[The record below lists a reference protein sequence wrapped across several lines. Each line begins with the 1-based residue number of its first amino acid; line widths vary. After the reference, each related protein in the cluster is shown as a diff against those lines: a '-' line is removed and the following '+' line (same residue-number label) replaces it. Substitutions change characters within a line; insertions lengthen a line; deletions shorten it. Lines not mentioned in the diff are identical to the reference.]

1 MPSAGTNPGAVTL
14 QSPAAAS
21 KGAGRQAKGARVT
34 SNQYQARILS
44 AIETIT
50 RRVEER
56 GEPLFHGGEDP
67 LPQKREVIAI
77 VRGLQEVIYPG
88 YFGEQALYR
97 EYLHGHLGD
106 QLYTLSRRL
115 EAEVR
120 RASCSECRKPGGTS
134 ARRPNL
140 DAREVATG
148 FLERLPEVLDLIAAD
163 VEAAYEGDPAAT
175 CLEEVILAYPG
186 VKAVFTYRMA
196 HLLHGLQVPLIP
208 RIMTEFAHN
217 ETGVDIHPGATIGR
231 EFFIDHG
238 TGVVIGETT
247 VIGDRVKLYQ
257 GVTLGALSFPRDGG
271 GTLVRGTKRHP
282 TLEDDV
288 VVYAGA
294 TILGGETVVGRG
306 SVIGGNVWLT
316 TSVPPGSRV
325 TLSRD
330 RVAYE
335 ISQHAAS

>member
-1 MPSAGTNPGAVTL
+1 MAKNPHT
-14 QSPAAAS
+14 
-21 KGAGRQAKGARVT
+21 
-34 SNQYQARILS
+34 ARIVR
-44 AIETIT
+44 AIEVIT

-56 GEPLFHGGEDP
+56 GEPLFHGGDEP

-77 VRGLQEVIYPG
+77 LRGLQEVIYPG
-88 YFGEQALYR
+88 YFGDQSLYR

-106 QLYTLSRRL
+106 QLFVLSRRL
-115 EAEVR
+115 EGEVC
-120 RASCSECRKPGGTS
+120 RALAASCRKPGGAAV
-134 ARRPNL
+134 ARPEV
-140 DAREVATG
+140 DAGEVVTA
-148 FLERLPEVLDLIAAD
+148 FLEHLPGVMETIAAD
-163 VEAAYEGDPAAT
+163 VEAAYAGDPAAT

-186 VKAVFTYRMA
+186 VKAVFTYRIA
-196 HLLHGLQVPLIP
+196 HLLHGLGVPLIP

-217 ETGVDIHPGATIGR
+217 ETGVDIHPGARIGR

-238 TGVVIGETT
+238 TGVVVGETT

-257 GVTLGALSFPRDGG
+257 GVTLGALSFPRDQGG
-271 GTLVRGTKRHP
+271 SLVRGAKRHP
-282 TLEDDV
+282 TLEDEV

-294 TILGGETVVGRG
+294 TILGGDTVVGQG

-330 RVAYE
+330 QLAYE
-335 ISQHAAS
+335 ITPRPTENPG

>member
-1 MPSAGTNPGAVTL
+1 MAGND
-14 QSPAAAS
+14 
-21 KGAGRQAKGARVT
+21 AKGRVL
-34 SNQYQARILS
+34 R
-44 AIETIT
+44 AIERIT

-56 GEPLFHGGEDP
+56 GEPLFHGGEQP
-67 LPQKREVIAI
+67 LPAKREIIAI
-77 VRGLQEVIYPG
+77 LRGLQEVIYPG

-97 EYLHGHLGD
+97 ENLHAHLGD
-106 QLYTLSRRL
+106 QLYALSRRL
-115 EAEVR
+115 ECEIGKALASELKLPGRVPAPRVAGEANEVVT
-120 RASCSECRKPGGTS
+120 A
-134 ARRPNL
+134 
-140 DAREVATG
+140 
-148 FLERLPEVLDLIAAD
+148 FLERLPEVMSIIADD

-186 VKAVFTYRMA
+186 VKAIFTYRLA
-196 HLLHGLQVPLIP
+196 HLLFTLQVPLVP

-247 VIGDRVKLYQ
+247 LIGDRVKLYQ
-257 GVTLGALSFPRDGG
+257 GVTLGALSFPRDKSGE
-271 GTLVRGTKRHP
+271 LLRGVKRHP

-294 TILGGETVVGRG
+294 TILGGETVVGVG

-316 TSVPPGSRV
+316 QSVPPHSRV

-330 RVAYE
+330 QLAYE
-335 ISQHAAS
+335 ITTRTSPVSG

>member
-1 MPSAGTNPGAVTL
+1 MGVNG
-14 QSPAAAS
+14 
-21 KGAGRQAKGARVT
+21 AKGRVL
-34 SNQYQARILS
+34 R

-56 GEPLFHGGEDP
+56 GEPLFHGGEQP
-67 LPQKREVIAI
+67 LPAKREMIAI
-77 VRGLQEVIYPG
+77 LRGLQEVIYPG

-97 EYLHGHLGD
+97 ENLHAHLGD
-106 QLYTLSRRL
+106 QLYALSRRL
-115 EAEVR
+115 ECEVKKALASELRLPGRIPVPRAE
-120 RASCSECRKPGGTS
+120 G
-134 ARRPNL
+134 
-140 DAREVATG
+140 DAHEVVTA
-148 FLERLPEVLDLIAAD
+148 FFERLPEVMELIAGD

-186 VKAVFTYRMA
+186 VKATFTYRLA
-196 HLLHGLQVPLIP
+196 HLLHTLQVPLLP

-217 ETGVDIHPGATIGR
+217 ETGVDIHPGAAIGR
-231 EFFIDHG
+231 ELFIDHG

-247 VIGDRVKLYQ
+247 VIGERVKLYQ
-257 GVTLGALSFPRDGG
+257 GVTLGALSFPRDKSGE
-271 GTLVRGTKRHP
+271 LMRGVKRHP

-294 TILGGETVVGRG
+294 TILGGDTVVGAG

-316 TSVPPGSRV
+316 HSVPRQSRV

-330 RVAYE
+330 QLANE
-335 ISQHAAS
+335 ITKRPGTLSR

>member
-1 MPSAGTNPGAVTL
+1 VATN
-14 QSPAAAS
+14 
-21 KGAGRQAKGARVT
+21 RVK
-34 SNQYQARILS
+34 SRVVD

-56 GEPLFHGGEDP
+56 GQPLFHGREEP
-67 LPQKREVIAI
+67 LPAKREVIAI

-88 YFGEQALYR
+88 YFGDQALYR
-97 EYLHGHLGD
+97 EYLHAHLGD
-106 QLYTLSRRL
+106 QLYALSRRL
-115 EAEVR
+115 EAEVAKALCSDCRTPSGPVAHR
-120 RASCSECRKPGGTS
+120 RHPG
-134 ARRPNL
+134 AP
-140 DAREVATG
+140 EVVAD
-148 FLERLPEVLDLIAAD
+148 FLEHLPEVMDLIAED
-163 VEAAYEGDPAAT
+163 VVAAYEGDPAAT

-186 VKAVFTYRMA
+186 VKAIFTYRIA
-196 HLLHGLQVPLIP
+196 HLLQALGVPLVP

-247 VIGDRVKLYQ
+247 MIGDRVKLYQ
-257 GVTLGALSFPRDGG
+257 GVTLGALSFPRDGEG
-271 GTLVRGTKRHP
+271 AVVRGTKRHP

-294 TILGGETVVGRG
+294 TILGGDTVVGRG

-316 TSVPPGSRV
+316 TSVPPHSRV

-330 RVAYE
+330 QVAYE
-335 ISQHAAS
+335 VRRKSTGERRKAGA

>member
-1 MPSAGTNPGAVTL
+1 V
-14 QSPAAAS
+14 
-21 KGAGRQAKGARVT
+21 ARST
-34 SNQYQARILS
+34 HTARIVR

-56 GEPLFHGGEDP
+56 GEPLFHGGEEP
-67 LPQKREVIAI
+67 LPEKREVIAI
-77 VRGLQEVIYPG
+77 LRGLQEVIYPG
-88 YFGEQALYR
+88 YFGDQSLYR

-106 QLYTLSRRL
+106 QLFALSRKL
-115 EAEVR
+115 DGEVCRALAANCGR
-120 RASCSECRKPGGTS
+120 RGLTAGPGLKAG
-134 ARRPNL
+134 
-140 DAREVATG
+140 EVVTA
-148 FLERLPEVLDLIAAD
+148 FLERLPDVMDLIAAD

-175 CLEEVILAYPG
+175 CLEEVVLAYPG
-186 VKAVFTYRMA
+186 VKAVFTYRIA
-196 HLLHGLQVPLIP
+196 HLLHSLGVPLVP

-247 VIGDRVKLYQ
+247 VIGRRVKLYQ
-257 GVTLGALSFPRDGG
+257 GVTLGALSFPRDVRGG
-271 GTLVRGTKRHP
+271 LVRGTKRHP
-282 TLEDDV
+282 TLEEDV

-294 TILGGETVVGRG
+294 TILGGDTVVGHG

-316 TSVPPGSRV
+316 ASVPPGSKV

-330 RVAYE
+330 QIAYE
-335 ISQHAAS
+335 ITTRDTDAAH

>member
-1 MPSAGTNPGAVTL
+1 MAKSAFT
-14 QSPAAAS
+14 
-21 KGAGRQAKGARVT
+21 
-34 SNQYQARILS
+34 ARILR

-56 GEPLFHGGEDP
+56 GEPLFHGGEEP
-67 LPQKREVIAI
+67 LPQKREVISI
-77 VRGLQEVIYPG
+77 LRGLQEVIYPG
-88 YFGEQALYR
+88 YFGDQSLYR

-106 QLYTLSRRL
+106 QLFALSRKL
-115 EAEVR
+115 EAEV
-120 RASCSECRKPGGTS
+120 CRSLAANCGRPGAG
-134 ARRPNL
+134 AGPGL
-140 DAREVATG
+140 KAGEVVTA
-148 FLERLPEVLDLIAAD
+148 FLERLPDVMDLIAAD

-175 CLEEVILAYPG
+175 CLEEVVLAYPG
-186 VKAVFTYRMA
+186 VKAVFTYRIA
-196 HLLHGLQVPLIP
+196 HLLHDLGVPLIP

-257 GVTLGALSFPRDGG
+257 GVTLGALSFPRDVRGG
-271 GTLVRGTKRHP
+271 LVRGTKRHP
-282 TLEDDV
+282 TLEDEV

-294 TILGGETVVGRG
+294 TILGGGTVVGRG

-316 TSVPPGSRV
+316 TSLPPGSKV
-325 TLSRD
+325 TLARDQIGYEITSRD
-330 RVAYE
+330 PEGGR
-335 ISQHAAS
+335 

>member
-1 MPSAGTNPGAVTL
+1 V
-14 QSPAAAS
+14 AS
-21 KGAGRQAKGARVT
+21 QEYKTRFV
-34 SNQYQARILS
+34 N

-56 GEPLFHGGEDP
+56 GQPLLHGSDRP
-67 LPQKREVIAI
+67 LPTKREVIAI

-106 QLYTLSRRL
+106 QLYALSRRL
-115 EAEVR
+115 EAEVDK
-120 RASCSECRKPGGTS
+120 ALCSECRAPGGK
-134 ARRPNL
+134 ALRLPRIEG
-140 DAREVATG
+140 REAVAA
-148 FLERLPEVLDLIAAD
+148 FLERLPEVMDLIAAD
-163 VEAAYEGDPAAT
+163 VVAAYEGDPAAT
-175 CLEEVILAYPG
+175 CLEEIILAYPG
-186 VKAVFTYRMA
+186 VKAIFTYRIA
-196 HLLHGLQVPLIP
+196 HLLHVLGVPLVP

-217 ETGVDIHPGATIGR
+217 ETGVDIHPGAVIGR

-238 TGVVIGETT
+238 TGVVVGETT

-257 GVTLGALSFPRDGG
+257 GVTLGALSFPRDGRG
-271 GTLVRGTKRHP
+271 ALVRGKKRHP

-294 TILGGETVVGRG
+294 TILGGATVVGKG

-316 TSVPPGSRV
+316 TSVPPHSRV

-330 RVAYE
+330 QLAYE
-335 ISQHAAS
+335 ITNEARGERREAKGRSETPAGRRAGSGRGAR

>member
-1 MPSAGTNPGAVTL
+1 MLSEGTVADAEQKKRL
-14 QSPAAAS
+14 MH
-21 KGAGRQAKGARVT
+21 
-34 SNQYQARILS
+34 

-50 RRVEER
+50 RTVEQR
-56 GEPLFHGGEDP
+56 GEPLFHGGEQP

-88 YFGEQALYR
+88 YFGDQALYR
-97 EYLHGHLGD
+97 EYLHAHLSD
-106 QLYTLSRRL
+106 QLYALSKKLETEVRKALNAVCRRPGG
-115 EAEVR
+115 ETVGPVARDPAEV
-120 RASCSECRKPGGTS
+120 
-134 ARRPNL
+134 
-140 DAREVATG
+140 VVQ
-148 FLERLPEVLDLIAAD
+148 FYERLPEVMELIAGD
-163 VEAAYEGDPAAT
+163 VVAAYEGDPAAT
-175 CLEEVILAYPG
+175 CLEEVVLAYPG
-186 VKAVFTYRMA
+186 LKAVFTYRLA
-196 HLLHGLQVPLIP
+196 HLLHQLGVPLIP

-238 TGVVIGETT
+238 TGVVIGETA

-257 GVTLGALSFPRDGG
+257 GVTLGALSFPRDE
-271 GTLVRGTKRHP
+271 RGKLMRGIKRHP

-294 TILGGETVVGRG
+294 TILGGDTVVGRG

-316 TSVPPGSRV
+316 TSVPPYSKV

-330 RVAYE
+330 QLAYE
-335 ISQHAAS
+335 ITPR

>member
-1 MPSAGTNPGAVTL
+1 VSV
-14 QSPAAAS
+14 
-21 KGAGRQAKGARVT
+21 AKNAF
-34 SNQYQARILS
+34 SERIVR

-56 GEPLFHGGEDP
+56 GEPLFHGGEAP
-67 LPQKREVIAI
+67 LPQKGEVIAI

-88 YFGEQALYR
+88 YFGDQSLYR

-106 QLYTLSRRL
+106 QLFALSKRL
-115 EAEVR
+115 EGQAC
-120 RASCSECRKPGGTS
+120 RALAAPCRKPGG
-134 ARRPNL
+134 AAVPQA
-140 DAREVATG
+140 DVEAREIVMA
-148 FLERLPEVLDLIAAD
+148 FLERLPEVMDLIAAD
-163 VEAAYEGDPAAT
+163 VEAAYHGDPAAS
-175 CLEEVILAYPG
+175 CLEEIVLAYPG
-186 VKAVFTYRMA
+186 VKAVFTYRIA
-196 HLLHGLQVPLIP
+196 HLLHSLGVPLVP

-217 ETGVDIHPGATIGR
+217 ETGCDIHPGATIGR
-231 EFFIDHG
+231 DFFIDHG

-247 VIGDRVKLYQ
+247 DIGDRVKLYQ
-257 GVTLGALSFPRDGG
+257 GVTLGALSFPRDERGR
-271 GTLVRGTKRHP
+271 LVRGTKRHP

-330 RVAYE
+330 QLAYE
-335 ISQHAAS
+335 LTARPPEGSR

>member
-1 MPSAGTNPGAVTL
+1 M
-14 QSPAAAS
+14 
-21 KGAGRQAKGARVT
+21 ARSTFT
-34 SNQYQARILS
+34 SRIVR

-56 GEPLFHGGEDP
+56 GEPLFHGGEEP

-77 VRGLQEVIYPG
+77 LRGLQEVIYPG
-88 YFGEQALYR
+88 YFGDQSLYR

-106 QLYTLSRRL
+106 QLFALSRKL
-115 EAEVR
+115 EGEVCRALAANCGR
-120 RASCSECRKPGGTS
+120 RASGAGPGLKAG
-134 ARRPNL
+134 
-140 DAREVATG
+140 EVVTA
-148 FLERLPEVLDLIAAD
+148 FFERLPDVMDLIAAD

-175 CLEEVILAYPG
+175 CLEEVVLAYPG
-186 VKAVFTYRMA
+186 VKAVFTYRIA
-196 HLLHGLQVPLIP
+196 HLLHSLGVPLVP

-217 ETGVDIHPGATIGR
+217 ETGVDIHPGASIGR

-257 GVTLGALSFPRDGG
+257 GVTLGALSFPRDVRGD
-271 GTLVRGTKRHP
+271 LVRGTKRHP

-294 TILGGETVVGRG
+294 TILGGDTVVGSG

-325 TLSRD
+325 TLSREQL
-330 RVAYE
+330 RYE
-335 ISQHAAS
+335 IKSRPPAG